1 MKAIHIKAYTDNIS
15 QIEAIKAFM
24 SALKIKFELSRDDD
38 KPYDAEFVEKINA
51 SRKEADDGKV
61 VKITLDDIWK

>member
-1 MKAIHIKAYTDNIS
+1 
-15 QIEAIKAFM
+15 M
-24 SALKIKFELSRDDD
+24 SALKIEFELSRDDD

-51 SRKEADDGKV
+51 SRNEAKDGKV